1 MQAKREEE
9 TFYDMSRQEAD
20 PAQPTAPSTS
30 NNVLFD
36 WLGWLGL
43 LVACVLVYLPA
54 LHGDFLW
61 DDNAH
66 VTRPELQTLAGLGR
80 IWFELGATQQYYPLL
95 HSAFWLEHQ
104 IWRDSVL
111 GYHAWNVF
119 LHTVSA
125 GLLVVIMRRL
135 SVPGAWLAG
144 FVFALHPVCVESVA
158 WISEQKNTLST
169 AFYLLA
175 LLTYLRFDRQRIGT
189 DSTDNDSKKHW
200 RYYALAT
207 ALFIFAA
214 LTKTVTVTLPAALL
228 VIIWWQRGKVGSRD
242 IIPLLPWFAFSIVAG
257 LMTAWV
263 ERTIIGA
270 SGEAFDLN
278 LWQRVLLAGQV
289 AWFYFGKLIWPAN
302 LMFIY
307 PRWDMTT
314 ASIGHYLGIITALA
328 LLVIFW
334 RIRHRNRGPL
344 AAMLLFG
351 GTLFPALGFFNVY
364 PFKFSYVADHFQY
377 LACIA
382 VIASLSAGLSQL
394 VTRTFVIP
402 LWVRCAIAVVLTST
416 LGARSWQQA
425 HHYRDNI
432 TLYRTTLEQ
441 NPACWLASYN
451 LGMEL
456 ADLGQ
461 TYEAIDLYR
470 ETLRLKPDYAE
481 VHANLGM
488 ALSALPGGLNEAIE
502 ELEKAVQI
510 KPELLVAQN
519 NLGNFLTQV
528 PGRRQEAIAY
538 FEEVLRHDPA
548 HAGARFNLGRVLL
561 HFPSRENEALHQ
573 FEEAAQLKP
582 DYWQAHYQVG
592 TMLIRQRRDF
602 DRAVASFEKV
612 LEIKP
617 DVAEA
622 HFRLGQLHTY
632 ETGRRDEAIKHLQ
645 RTLQLN
651 PNHSAAQALLR
662 QINY

>member
-1 MQAKREEE
+1 
-9 TFYDMSRQEAD
+9 MSRQEAD